1 MPRLQ
6 EGRTTAT
13 QRSTWTTQ
21 ETFGCRTYLELPNQ
35 EAYYLSIIKLVFL
48 GRTYY
53 CAYDERVAA
62 QGPNGIGSLLVA
74 MQRQRL
80 VGIGGELRHLILW
93 VDSVQGQS

>member
-1 MPRLQ
+1 MDDSGNLRVPN
-6 EGRTTAT
+6 
-13 QRSTWTTQ
+13 
-21 ETFGCRTYLELPNQ
+21 LPNQ
-35 EAYYLSIIKLVFL
+35 EAYYLSIIKLVFSTL

-62 QGPNGIGSLLVA
+62 KGPNGIGSLLVA